1 MTTSVRE
8 IPSHELV
15 TVEPQQDL
23 DEALALMACHKV
35 RRRPVFEEGRLF
47 DTLAHAD
54 VALEAKEAKVGEM
67 VEQISRP
74 S

>member
-1 MTTSVRE
+1 
-8 IPSHELV
+8 
-15 TVEPQQDL
+15 
-23 DEALALMACHKV
+23 MARHKV
-35 RRRPVFEEGRLF
+35 ERLPVLEEGRLF
-47 DTLAHAD
+47 GMLAHAD